1 MAVGRP
7 PLWKTPEE
15 LQAKIDDYF
24 NHISKPLGLDKDGI
38 PYYEPITIT
47 GLALHIGCYR
57 ETILNYSKK
66 DEFFDTI
73 KTARL
78 RCENFA
84 EKKIF
89 GNNPTGA
96 IFALKNYGWEDKVKN
111 EHTGDKENP
120 LAIVQYSPEE
130 AYKKLLEDDN

>member
-1 MAVGRP
+1 MAGGRP
-7 PLWKTPEE
+7 LKYKTAKE
-15 LQAKIDDYF
+15 LQSKIDDYF
-24 NHISKPLGLDKDGI
+24 EHVSKPLGFDVNGI

-73 KTARL
+73 KMARL

-84 EKKIF
+84 EKKLF
-89 GNNPTGA
+89 GNNVTGP
-96 IFALKNYGWEDKVKN
+96 IFALKNYGWEDRSQNDINIKP
-111 EHTGDKENP
+111 H
-120 LAIVQYSPEE
+120 E
-130 AYKKLLEDDN
+130 AVLDELK